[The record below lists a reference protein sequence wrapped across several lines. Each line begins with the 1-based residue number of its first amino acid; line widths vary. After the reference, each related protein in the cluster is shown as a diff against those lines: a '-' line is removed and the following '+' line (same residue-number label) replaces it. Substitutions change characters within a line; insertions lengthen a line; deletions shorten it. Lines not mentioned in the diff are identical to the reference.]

1 MSKKSSFYL
10 IFAIFVL
17 VLFSSCSKK
26 YVNCK
31 FFPNFD
37 VETISVS
44 IEWPGA
50 TAEEVDNNIV
60 QLLEPD
66 LRPISG
72 VKKVISKSVEGLGY
86 SIIEFNFGTDMQKAM
101 SDVENAI

>member
-1 MSKKSSFYL
+1 MT
-10 IFAIFVL
+10 I
-17 VLFSSCSKK
+17 
-26 YVNCK
+26 
-31 FFPNFD
+31 FPNFD

-101 SDVENAI
+101 SDVKMQFQELIFLMTQKNLKLLKQSFMTLLLG